1 MAWVSRDMIAL
12 IDYGMGN
19 LGSVAKALRRVGLQP
34 AITSQPAD
42 VEAAEAV
49 VLPGVG
55 ACGDCMDSLR
65 AVGLIDP
72 LKDAIAAGKPYLGI
86 CLGLQVLFTESEE
99 SGGVPCLDIIPGRVV
114 RFSHDLKVP
123 QIGWNQIRKRSDTP
137 LLNGVEDGAYVYFV
151 HSYHVVPADD
161 AVIATTTEYG
171 YEFVSGIASGSM
183 FATQFHPEKSQ
194 SVGLQ
199 ILSNFRE
206 VVDRC

>member
-1 MAWVSRDMIAL
+1 MIAL